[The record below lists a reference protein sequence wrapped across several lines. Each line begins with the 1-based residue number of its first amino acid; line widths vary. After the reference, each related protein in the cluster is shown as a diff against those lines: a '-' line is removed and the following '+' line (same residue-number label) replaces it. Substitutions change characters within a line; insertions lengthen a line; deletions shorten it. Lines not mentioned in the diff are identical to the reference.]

1 MRTLGAILFFAFC
14 LVQAAVAQDSSIQL
28 DGELFSKQSIG
39 NPPNGDKLREYVR
52 ETESFER
59 WTKLIGIRYQQLP
72 GVGNDPKR
80 VVQGMA
86 QLVKEANPRSN
97 SSIIAN
103 EKTSEAIIDF
113 LTWPPTAEYIEFNV
127 FRYVKSSDGN
137 GVISL
142 QFANRFTSDSA
153 PTVEQFK
160 SLRKAWVTQAAAFD
174 MGIVHNLLGK

>member
-1 MRTLGAILFFAFC
+1 MRTLGAILFFSFC
-14 LVQAAVAQDSSIQL
+14 LVQAAIAQDPSIQL
-28 DGELFSKQSIG
+28 DGEPFSKQFVG
-39 NPPNGDKLREYVR
+39 NPPNGDKLKEYVR
-52 ETESFER
+52 ETETFEK

-80 VVQGMA
+80 VAQGMA

-97 SSIIAN
+97 SSIVAN

-127 FRYVKSSDGN
+127 FRYAKSSDGN

-142 QFANRFTSDSA
+142 QFANRFTSDTA

-160 SLRKAWVTQAAAFD
+160 SLRKTWLSQAAAFD
-174 MGIVHNLLGK
+174 MRVVHGLLGK